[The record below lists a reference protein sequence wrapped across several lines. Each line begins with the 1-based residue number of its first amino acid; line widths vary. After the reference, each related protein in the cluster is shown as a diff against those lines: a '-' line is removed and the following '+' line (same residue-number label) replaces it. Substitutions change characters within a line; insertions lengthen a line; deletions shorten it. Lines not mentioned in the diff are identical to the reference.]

1 MVAVTRDDP
10 PVCTEGWEALSGDS
24 LPWLLDETRPNLHWR
39 VLVELVGRPAD
50 SPAVRRARSGA
61 NACSP
66 VAALLEDLQPDGSW
80 ASDATLWS
88 DHRGPGWRLLAAV
101 QWGADPEDPRL
112 HAASERLL
120 QEAPGEGGLAA
131 EAGANP
137 DAVITA
143 RALEAMADLGW
154 CRHARVQ
161 EWFAWFDSTED
172 WEEDPSAA
180 VAVLRASAACG
191 RLALCDRAVTA
202 LDQRLV
208 CSGGNN
214 LTTLGHPNFHRT
226 DLAEIFSAFGETDV
240 PYREGWDRILAK
252 LQRVQD
258 SRGRWDRVSSV
269 PMLLGL
275 PGSHEPSHW
284 ITLKA
289 TRALLTY
296 AVEARLPRAYPAR
309 PV

>member
-1 MVAVTRDDP
+1 MIRDDP
-10 PVCTEGWEALSGDS
+10 PVCAEGWEALCGDS
-24 LPWLLDETRPNLHWR
+24 LPWLLDETRPNLLWR
-39 VLVELVGRPAD
+39 VLVELVGRPTD

-66 VAALLEDLQPDGSW
+66 VADLLKDLQPDGSW
-80 ASDATLWS
+80 SSDSSFWA

-120 QEAPGEGGLAA
+120 LEAPGEGGLA
-131 EAGANP
+131 EKAGAES
-137 DAVITA
+137 DVVVTA
-143 RALEAMADLGW
+143 RTLEAMADLGW

-161 EWFAWFDSTED
+161 EWLAWFEATEV
-172 WEEDPSAA
+172 WEDDPSAA
-180 VAVLRASAACG
+180 VAVLRAGAACDRSG
-191 RLALCDRAVTA
+191 LRDRAVAA
-202 LDQRLV
+202 LDQRLI

-226 DLAEIFSAFGETDV
+226 DLAEIFAAFVEVGV
-240 PYREGWDRILAK
+240 PYRDGWDRILAK

-258 SRGRWDRVSSV
+258 SKGRWDRVSSV
-269 PMLLGL
+269 PKMLGL

-296 AVEARLPRAYPAR
+296 AVEARLPRAFPL
-309 PV
+309 PPG